1 MHKSELDE
9 FMLGEIALGGGE
21 FTVVFVFP
29 VVDTVLLLVDCVT
42 IGSACTTEL
51 HRNTPMTVSYTHLTL
66 PTKA

>member
-1 MHKSELDE
+1 
-9 FMLGEIALGGGE
+9 MLGEIALGGGE

-51 HRNTPMTVSYTHLTL
+51 YIITPLII
-66 PTKA
+66 